1 MKTTL
6 LIAPAFFAILLSSCV
21 ADSSSAGVNGRRSQ
35 AGNITSNSQL
45 NQNRIQRANEGE
57 ESDHA
62 ANLRYNKRDEVLS
75 PLKTAN
81 EGLGLLNGIRS
92 GASGIGI
99 GRY

>member
-6 LIAPAFFAILLSSCV
+6 FIAPAFLAILLSSCV
-21 ADSSSAGVNGRRSQ
+21 ADSSSAAVNGRRNQ

-81 EGLGLLNGIRS
+81 EGLGLLNGIRY
-92 GASGIGI
+92 GASGIGV

>member
-1 MKTTL
+1 MKTTFI
-6 LIAPAFFAILLSSCV
+6 IAPALLAMVLSSCV
-21 ADSSSAGVNGRRSQ
+21 ADSSSAAVNGRRSQ
-35 AGNITSNSQL
+35 SGNLTSYSQL

-81 EGLGLLNGIRS
+81 EGLGLMNGIRY
-92 GASGIGI
+92 GANGIGI
-99 GRY
+99 GR